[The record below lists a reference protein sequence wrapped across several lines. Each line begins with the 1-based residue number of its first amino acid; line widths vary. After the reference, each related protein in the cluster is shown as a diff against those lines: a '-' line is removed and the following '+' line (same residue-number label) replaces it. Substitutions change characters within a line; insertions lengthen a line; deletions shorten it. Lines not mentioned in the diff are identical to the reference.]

1 MIRIFLIFNI
11 GGVFLVVTKNVNEF
25 LKNPTRF
32 LKSTVIR
39 LALNA
44 SRSLSRAAGHEPKK
58 ERSGRDFY
66 LYLDFALASRA
77 IGLLDLGPGSQK
89 GMVRVFNTVSRG
101 P

>member
-1 MIRIFLIFNI
+1 MIRILLIFNI
-11 GGVFLVVTKNVNEF
+11 EDVFLVVTKNVNEF

-32 LKSTVIR
+32 LKATVIR

-58 ERSGRDFY
+58 ERSGRDF
-66 LYLDFALASRA
+66 YLDFALASRA